1 MIIFYEVS
9 MNGYYMNS
17 FKSYTEAC
25 KLRDDLNRKYPNK
38 KIEILTCTK

>member
-1 MIIFYEVS
+1 MHIFYEVS

-17 FKSYTEAC
+17 FTSYEEAC

-38 KIEILTCTK
+38 KIKIITCTK